1 MTQTYR
7 ELELPSLNQFYTKP
21 YYETKPGGT
30 DVYFF
35 GMPTSGQT
43 CLLMGLMGSDGMGC
57 SVNFHAKGGLYAS
70 ALIHYLKAGELPA
83 MHVGN
88 FVSTIRATIEEK
100 GKKGEILNHE
110 INFVELPCEQFACRI
125 ANNNDTINIEDMGSG
140 TMKLLQNNNRKVF
153 FLVVDPTKDILRI
166 TYGKPVRDTNGNI
179 IGIDK
184 KALCIDQTFCLNK
197 FISLFQMPENKEFM
211 KKVDA
216 IHFIVTKA
224 DLLGRTDQE
233 RKERARDLL
242 LAKYQGPIRNLITF
256 CRRSKRINYATDFK
270 PMVYPFSLGRF
281 SDDRTF
287 EYDNRS
293 SLAIIDALRHMTAAK
308 KEGSFWDELR
318 DCLIKP
324 L

>member
-100 GKKGEILNHE
+100 GKKGAILNHE
-110 INFVELPCEQFACRI
+110 INFVELPCLQFADKI
-125 ANNNDTINIEDMGSG
+125 ANNYNTVSLFDMGDG
-140 TMKLLQNNNRKVF
+140 TMDLLRNNNRKVF
-153 FLVVDPTKDILRI
+153 FLIIDPT
-166 TYGKPVRDTNGNI
+166 RDTFGFTFDEPVYGINGDK
-179 IGIDK
+179 IGV
-184 KALCIDQTFCLNK
+184 NK
-197 FISLFQMPENKEFM
+197 RVTYINQLLGLDRLISLFGMVENKEFM
-211 KKVDA
+211 KQVDA

-224 DLLGRTDQE
+224 DTLGRTDQE